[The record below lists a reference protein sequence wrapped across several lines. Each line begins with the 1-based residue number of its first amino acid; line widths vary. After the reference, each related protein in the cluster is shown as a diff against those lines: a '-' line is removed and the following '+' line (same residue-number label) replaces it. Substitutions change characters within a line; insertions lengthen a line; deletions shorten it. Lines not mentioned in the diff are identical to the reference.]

1 MSSPRRRLA
10 ARRKRSQESSPM
22 AGPPAMGEL
31 SFILAATLR
40 RPHGLK
46 GEVAVSLET
55 DFPDRLQKGTRLYLG
70 EDHVPVA
77 IASRRPHADGLL
89 LSFEEFPD
97 LASVQPF
104 RNVPLFVPVED
115 RPPLPEGE
123 YYQHQLLGLQVVEE
137 DGAILGT
144 LAEILATGAN
154 DVYLVRPPDGGELLL
169 PATSEVVRQVSLAEK
184 RIVVHLLPGLREIT
198 NKK

>member
-1 MSSPRRRLA
+1 
-10 ARRKRSQESSPM
+10 M